1 MCLQWAKVLLKC
13 RCWCKKLMV
22 SVSPLRWPRCS
33 LHEALWAELR
43 RVQWEVE
50 HGDPGQEEGAG
61 DLEPWGWVPRLP
73 RNIQGAQTQEGAE
86 IQDGAGGMISHHE
99 EILLSIEIKQK
110 QKFSKLYVFIITV
123 SLKPD
128 IIFKKYIINLMT
140 EYKKAHNELT
150 RYFKFNNCTILQTL
164 YWLKYIISLESLP
177 SLRRLTPGFHHL
189 KHKISFRYNHI
200 WTVLHSYRPPH
211 WLADRRTG
219 NSMKAETR
227 LKRKR
232 EWVSKIKH

>member
-1 MCLQWAKVLLKC
+1 MVVPDSIKDKVGPLPDVSSMSKGISQMSLLMQA
-13 RCWCKKLMV
+13 LMV

-61 DLEPWGWVPRLP
+61 DPEPWGRVPGLP
-73 RNIQGAQTQEGAE
+73 RNVQGAQTQEGAE
-86 IQDGAGGMISHHE
+86 IQDGAGGLISLHE
-99 EILLSIEIKQK
+99 EMLLSIEIKEK

-140 EYKKAHNELT
+140 AYKKAHNEL
-150 RYFKFNNCTILQTL
+150 
-164 YWLKYIISLESLP
+164 
-177 SLRRLTPGFHHL
+177 
-189 KHKISFRYNHI
+189 
-200 WTVLHSYRPPH
+200 
-211 WLADRRTG
+211 
-219 NSMKAETR
+219 
-227 LKRKR
+227 
-232 EWVSKIKH
+232 